1 MPALNF
7 QKQFALPVLAGMV
20 KRFHIDAVQRAAERD
35 GFEDTLNELLADH
48 EKIQPKTQT
57 IRAFRK
63 DGRDPKVGDT
73 LYLYTGMMHKNCIKL
88 GEVKCKSVSDIII
101 YENSI
106 HERTQCTQGP
116 MTLWQQNAVARDD
129 GFDSFDDLV
138 AWVKENGGLP
148 FKGKLIKW

>member
-63 DGRDPKVGDT
+63 DGRDPNAGDK
-73 LYLYTGMMHKNCIKL
+73 LYLYTGMRTKNCIKL
-88 GEVKCKSVSDIII
+88 GEVICKEVSEIEISDQMIFLKTDLI
-101 YENSI
+101 
-106 HERTQCTQGP
+106 QGP
-116 MTLWQQNAVARDD
+116 LLTWQARALAQAD
-129 GFDSFDDLV
+129 GFDDLEDMQN
-138 AWVKENGGLP
+138 WFKQTHDLP